1 MFAEDLLLPIKLDGE
16 VEVIKSSGGGEKGWD
31 PRNPGRGED
40 SVNKKVS
47 AWIVTFWH
55 QNIHEITQT
64 GIHVSCKF
72 TGKLAVLSFKPSA
85 QGFMFYRYVL
95 YRVNFPILHFL
106 CLFKVQQK
114 ESGLKYKSF
123 LDFTGLDLQLFWNF
137 YNKLHQK

>member
-1 MFAEDLLLPIKLDGE
+1 MKE
-16 VEVIKSSGGGEKGWD
+16 
-31 PRNPGRGED
+31 
-40 SVNKKVS
+40 
-47 AWIVTFWH
+47 
-55 QNIHEITQT
+55 T

-72 TGKLAVLSFKPSA
+72 IGKLAALSFKPSA
-85 QGFMFYRYVL
+85 QGFMFYKCVL
-95 YRVNFPILHFL
+95 YRVNFPILLFL